1 MLFNRADV
9 LIPNKNTDM
18 SKWSVVACDQYTS
31 EPEYWRE
38 VEKNTAGAP
47 SAYNLILPEVFL
59 DNDDVDERIR
69 KTHLAMEQYLN
80 TDVFRKIPNCYIY
93 VERILNNGQLRRGIV
108 GCVDLEEYDYSVGSE
123 SKIRATEKTVVE
135 RIPPRLKVRTDA
147 ALELPHIMLLLDD
160 EKKSIIE
167 PLTDM
172 KDEFEMI
179 YDFDLMMSSGHI
191 SGYVL
196 SEFAADEV
204 EKKIVALSQTDE
216 FNRKYDV
223 CKNSPLVFA
232 VGDGNHSLATAK
244 EYYNEIKR
252 KFGEETARKSPA
264 RYALTELVNLH
275 DDSLAFEAIHRV
287 VFGVDNKKFTDGLK
301 KLCSKSGTQIFE
313 LVGENGREQLAINN
327 PTCSIT
333 VGSVQEYIDKYIS
346 ENGGRVDYIHGEDV
360 VNSLVKDGNIG
371 IVLKPMGKD
380 ELFKTVI
387 KDGSLPRKT
396 FSMGNASDKRFYTEA
411 RSITVTQTSPEI

>member
-38 VEKNTAGAP
+38 VEKVTADAP

-59 DNDDVDERIR
+59 DNDDVDERIK
-69 KTHLAMEQYLN
+69 KTHSAMEQYLN
-80 TDVFRKIPNCYIY
+80 TDVFEKIPNCYIY

-108 GCVDLEEYDYSVGSE
+108 GCVDLEEYDYTLGSK

-160 EKKSIIE
+160 ENKSIIE

-196 SEFAADEV
+196 SESAADEF
-204 EKKIVALSQTDE
+204 ERKIDALSQTDE

-223 CKNSPLVFA
+223 CENSPLVFA

-252 KFGEETARKSPA
+252 KFGEEAARKSPA

-275 DDSLAFEAIHRV
+275 DDSLVFEAIHRV

-301 KLCSKSGTQIFE
+301 KLCSKSRTQAFE
-313 LVGENGREQLAINN
+313 LVDKNGREQLAINN

-411 RSITVTQTSPEI
+411 RSITVTQMSSEI

>member
-1 MLFNRADV
+1 MIFNRADV
-9 LIPNKNTDM
+9 LIPNKDTDM

-31 EPEYWRE
+31 EPEYWSE
-38 VEKNTAGAP
+38 VEKNTACVP

-59 DNDDVDERIR
+59 ESDDVDERIE
-69 KTHLAMEQYLN
+69 KTHLAMKQYLN
-80 TDVFRKIPNCYIY
+80 EDVLRKIPNCYVY
-93 VERILNNGQLRRGIV
+93 VERTLNNGQLRRGII
-108 GCVDLEEYDYSVGSE
+108 GCVDLEEYDYSFGSK

-160 EKKSIIE
+160 AEKKIIE
-167 PLTDM
+167 PLTD
-172 KDEFEMI
+172 KKNEFEKL

-191 SGYVL
+191 SGYIL
-196 SEFAADEV
+196 SESAADDL
-204 EKKIVALSQTDE
+204 EKKIEALSQTDK

-223 CKNSPLVFA
+223 CEKSPLVFA

-244 EYYNEIKR
+244 EYYNNIK
-252 KFGEETARKSPA
+252 KEMGDEVAKKSPA

-275 DDSLAFEAIHRV
+275 DDSLVFEAIHRV
-287 VFGVDNKKFTDGLK
+287 IFDVDNKKFADGLK
-301 KLCSKSGTQIFE
+301 KLCSPDGTQVFE
-313 LVGENGREQLAINN
+313 LVGENGREHLAIGN
-327 PTCSIT
+327 PTCNIT
-333 VGSVQEYIDKYIS
+333 VGSVQEYIDKYIA

-360 VNSLVKDGNIG
+360 VNALVKEGNIG
-371 IVLKPMGKD
+371 IILKPMGKD

-411 RSITVTQTSPEI
+411 RIINPRL